1 MDWRTLPSSD
11 LERKGK
17 MTQMEIPKGENVK
30 EVLPRKVPV
39 PPIDQK
45 SFLSNKIQNA
55 LRKKLKVS
63 SVKVELNNLVFMVPT
78 L

>member
-1 MDWRTLPSSD
+1 
-11 LERKGK
+11 
-17 MTQMEIPKGENVK
+17 MTQMEIPQGESVK
-30 EVLPRKVPV
+30 AVLPRKVPV

-63 SVKVELNNLVFMVPT
+63 TIKVE
-78 L
+78 